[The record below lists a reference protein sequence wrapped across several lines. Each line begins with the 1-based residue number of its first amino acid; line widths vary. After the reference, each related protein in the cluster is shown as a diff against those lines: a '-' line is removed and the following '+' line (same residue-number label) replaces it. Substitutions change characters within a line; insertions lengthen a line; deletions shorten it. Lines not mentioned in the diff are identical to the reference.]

1 MGKFIKEDNMYYS
14 IYDNQLGCIRSFSLN
29 SKNAIDVKSALINYL
44 LTGNFS
50 DEGENSIKSNS
61 LEELCNY
68 YEFSLIESTEPI
80 SENFEL

>member
-1 MGKFIKEDNMYYS
+1 MYYS
-14 IYDNQLGCIRSFSLN
+14 IYDNQLGCIRSFALN
-29 SKNAIDVKSALINYL
+29 SKNANDVKSALINYL

-68 YEFSLIESTEPI
+68 YEFSLMESTEPI